1 MGAHWIKMQWC
12 SHGVKK
18 DYVCLAHG
26 WVDTSVTEINKRI
39 AKKAEQLNQFMTE
52 RCFVSELGKPAFTEV
67 ATLAHLSRPANSLL
81 EAGREASVGQYS
93 LVALKLHTGRT
104 HQI

>member
-1 MGAHWIKMQWC
+1 MGAWVRDQLVMHFPICKDANVRFGIMHRLDMQTSGVVLCAKSYMGAHWIKMQWC

-52 RCFVSELGKPAFTEV
+52 RCFVSELG
-67 ATLAHLSRPANSLL
+67 
-81 EAGREASVGQYS
+81 
-93 LVALKLHTGRT
+93 
-104 HQI
+104 